1 MRIDLEIPGIPIA
14 QPRVKA
20 TAFGKRARVYTPNT
34 NGIADYKAAIRMVAH
49 AAFTGELLDCPVR
62 VNCEFVFPRPA
73 GHYGTGRN
81 SGVLKAS
88 APIYHTSLRDRDNLD
103 KAVLDAL
110 SGVVL
115 SNDKC
120 VCDGRITKR
129 YVMTGEQPH
138 TRITIRTL

>member
-20 TAFGKRARVYTPNT
+20 TAFGSHARVYTPNK
-34 NGIADYKAAIRMVAH
+34 NGVLEYKATIRMVAKE
-49 AAFTGELLDCPVR
+49 AFTCELLNGPVR

-73 GHYGTGRN
+73 DHYGTGRN
-81 SGVLKAS
+81 AGAIKAS

-138 TRITIRTL
+138 TKITIRTL